1 MFCLFFLLIR
11 LNSRAGKMKQI
22 LCSDGLPE
30 RARNCPSEFPALV
43 QQAQVFI
50 VWAIYSKS
58 SIDQAWG
65 QDGGWKVPLFFF
77 LFFLFVCLFL
87 FLFVCFFFHLDF
99 VFVYKLAKKKK
110 AFPIFRHRDQWPHT
124 WPSRH
129 NRLLVTDSNSGTV
142 TYKLSKGKL
151 KQWRKRKYNT

>member
-11 LNSRAGKMKQI
+11 LKSRAGKMNQI

-30 RARNCPSEFPALV
+30 RARDCPSEFPALV

-77 LFFLFVCLFL
+77 LFVCLF
-87 FLFVCFFFHLDF
+87 FFFTWTSSLF
-99 VFVYKLAKKKK
+99 INSQKKK

-129 NRLLVTDSNSGTV
+129 NRLLVTGSNSGTV